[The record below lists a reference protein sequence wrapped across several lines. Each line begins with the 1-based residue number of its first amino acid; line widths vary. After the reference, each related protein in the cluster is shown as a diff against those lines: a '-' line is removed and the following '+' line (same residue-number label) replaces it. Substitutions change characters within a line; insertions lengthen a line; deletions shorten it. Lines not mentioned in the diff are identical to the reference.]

1 MSTRILVVIGHP
13 IARSLTHALASS
25 YADSARAAGAEVR
38 VVDLAVDPVPGHPS
52 TAAQLR
58 APRTDADLALDADV
72 DAYAADVEW
81 ADHLA
86 IFFPQWWGTYP
97 AVLKA
102 FLDRAILSGRAYA
115 SGRGPIATPLLTGRT
130 ARIVMTMDA
139 PVLWNRFVYRSAAE
153 TSLKRATLAYCG
165 IRTVGITRF
174 TPVRFSTPAKR
185 AAWLEQA
192 RRLGV
197 ADAVRR
203 RVDRPKPAGP
213 PTEPA
218 QRIAR

>member
-97 AVLKA
+97 AALKGWI
-102 FLDRAILSGRAYA
+102 DRVFLSGRAFRYRPK
-115 SGRGPIATPLLTGRT
+115 GRLWDRLLTGRT
-130 ARIVMTMDA
+130 ARLVMTMDSPRA
-139 PVLWNRFVYRSAAE
+139 WNAWVYRDAAVR
-153 TSLKRATLAYCG
+153 SLKHATLEYCG
-165 IRTVGITRF
+165 ITVRAVTRLSEVRYRDAGERERWLRMMASF
-174 TPVRFSTPAKR
+174 ATTDAGTPVRAGRRELAR
-185 AAWLEQA
+185 A
-192 RRLGV
+192 
-197 ADAVRR
+197 
-203 RVDRPKPAGP
+203 
-213 PTEPA
+213 
-218 QRIAR
+218 